1 MHSCETVIRFR
12 PIYTLVNSWSDN
24 EGWLVLVEFKRHG
37 ISFRVASLYTPSRN
51 PQRDDFLAA
60 VSSSI
65 DPSVP
70 TLVCGDLNSVFD
82 SSLDRRGSNALG
94 SSRKS
99 SNAL

>member
-1 MHSCETVIRFR
+1 M
-12 PIYTLVNSWSDN
+12 
-24 EGWLVLVEFKRHG
+24 EFKRHG

-51 PQRDDFLAA
+51 TQRDDFLAA